1 MAKLLEQIGIE
12 TIRFDE
18 SDRNLFQVD
27 DARLRAD
34 ALRHSIL
41 PRLHVLM
48 NQCLASIRDIYQL
61 EVLNDSRVSFYPQF
75 RTQRK
80 IELRHLYD
88 FAYVGLGGIQ
98 KKEGWNGVDRK
109 DTKPVQL
116 LPFRYGL
123 LIGEKG
129 LSIYLENHWVKGL
142 TAASHKKFF
151 DFHLKFES
159 LLHVLCHV
167 SKITPFLAYGDD
179 VAPISTF
186 KKHYDFMFQN
196 QIFNNDFGSEF
207 KGFPITSNSLNDYIL
222 QFVYFYP
229 VYDSYLQIAMGAPV
243 RFEKLIEKLN
253 QYLRESDTSDSRD
266 NEENK
271 ASGFSD
277 IERMKVRELAE
288 QRVKVMPSIRWQVFQ
303 RDDWKCVACG
313 RGAQDGIIL
322 QVDHIVPRSKGG
334 KDTLN
339 NFQTLCHICN
349 LRKSNKDATNLR
361 IT

>member
-1 MAKLLEQIGIE
+1 MIMSLEEVGLE
-12 TIRFDE
+12 NIRFDE

-48 NQCLASIRDIYQL
+48 NQCLAIIRDVYRI
-61 EVLNDSRVSFYPQF
+61 EALNDSRVSFYPQF
-75 RTQRK
+75 RTKRK
-80 IELRHLYD
+80 IELSHLYD
-88 FAYVGLGGIQ
+88 FAYVGLGGYSR
-98 KKEGWNGVDRK
+98 KKGWTGVQRK

-123 LIGEKG
+123 QIGEKG
-129 LSIYLENHWVKGL
+129 LAIYLENHWVKGL

-151 DFHLKFES
+151 DFHLEFES
-159 LLHVLCHV
+159 LIHVLCHV
-167 SKITPFLAYGDD
+167 SKITPFLAYGDE

-186 KKHYDFMFQN
+186 RKHYEFMLQN

-207 KGFPITSNSLNDYIL
+207 KGFPLTSNSLNNYIL

-229 VYDSYLQIAMGAPV
+229 VYDSYLQIAMGTPV
-243 RFEKLIEKLN
+243 RFEKLVGKLN
-253 QYLRESDTSDSRD
+253 EWIREQDKSDDWGDTENKLPALSD
-266 NEENK
+266 NE
-271 ASGFSD
+271 
-277 IERMKVRELAE
+277 RMGVREIAE

-303 RDDWKCVACG
+303 RDNWKCVACG

-322 QVDHIVPRSKGG
+322 QVDHIIPRSKRG
-334 KDTLN
+334 KDTLD

-349 LRKSNKDATNLR
+349 LGKSNKDSTNLR
-361 IT
+361 AT